1 MPIVNYIR
9 EHRRFIQYA
18 SDEKLT
24 ANERLL
30 WYALMEIMNQRAD
43 GRDWPDDFIRISND
57 RVLTL
62 CPMGFDTMA
71 KARNGLKQRG
81 RIEFMPGD
89 KNKTNPAYKMIYFCP
104 GDYPED
110 SDKDRFYP
118 EISDNTQDNTRGNTG
133 GNRQG
138 NTQGNMKGNT
148 GDIIPNQNQ
157 KYIYTKRVLD
167 EEEEDDVDH
176 PDDER
181 ARESYFIS
189 AAKQSYLRCFGRI
202 PTPVECGRLAGANI
216 RLGFSVEMV
225 SLALEIAAGKGAK
238 NPVDYALSILGDWW
252 ENYVM
257 QVHQADEYRFLQDAM
272 SGRNEYGTGD
282 SIADRQKLDE
292 ARERWIAENEDAGIR
307 QRYHALKAAEG

>member
-81 RIEFMPGD
+81 RIEFIAGD
-89 KNKTNPAYKMIYFCP
+89 KNKTNPAYRMIYFCP

-118 EISDNTQDNTRGNTG
+118 EISDNITDNIRDNTRDNV
-133 GNRQG
+133 QG
-138 NTQGNMKGNT
+138 NTQDNMRGNVR
-148 GDIIPNQNQ
+148 DINPNQNH

-167 EEEEDDVDH
+167 EEEENDGNISDDD
-176 PDDER
+176 R
-181 ARESYFIS
+181 AREQYFFA
-189 AAKQSYLRCFGRI
+189 AAKQSFMRCFGRI
-202 PTPVECGRLAGANI
+202 PTPVECGRLAGASMRHN
-216 RLGFSVEMV
+216 FSPEMV
-225 SLALEIAAGKGAK
+225 ATALEIAAGKGAK
-238 NPVDYALSILGDWW
+238 NPVDYALKIMDDWW
-252 ENYVM
+252 ENNVM
-257 QVHQADEYRFLQDAM
+257 QIHQVDEYQFLKDAA

-282 SIADRQKLDE
+282 SIADRQKLEE
-292 ARERWIAENEDAGIR
+292 AQERWIAENEEEGIR
-307 QRYHALKAAEG
+307 QRYHAI